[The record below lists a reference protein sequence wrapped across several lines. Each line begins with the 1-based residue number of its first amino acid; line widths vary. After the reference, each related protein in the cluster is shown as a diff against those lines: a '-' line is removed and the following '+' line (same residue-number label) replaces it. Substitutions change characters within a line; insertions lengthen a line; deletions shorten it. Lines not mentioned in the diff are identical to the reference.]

1 MAWIFAFFDIGIE
14 ITCFNYFAEFNSNM
28 QGIVRRIVL
37 FSIATLVLFYLF
49 IYLFMCLAKKRPSI
63 RFCSAL

>member
-1 MAWIFAFFDIGIE
+1 MAWIIAFFDIGIE

-49 IYLFMCLAKKRPSI
+49 IYVPC
-63 RFCSAL
+63 

>member
-1 MAWIFAFFDIGIE
+1 MAWIIAFFDIGIE

-49 IYLFMCLAKKRPSI
+49 MCLAKKRPSI